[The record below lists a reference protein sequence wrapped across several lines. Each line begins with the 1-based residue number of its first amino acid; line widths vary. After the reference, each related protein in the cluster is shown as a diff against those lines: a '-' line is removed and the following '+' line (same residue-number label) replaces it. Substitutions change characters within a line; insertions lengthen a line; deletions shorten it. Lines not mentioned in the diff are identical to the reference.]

1 MTTLR
6 FFRGIAVPASSAD
19 QTIASIRENGLI
31 EGQGTWNMLQSW
43 GLPDDRLGR
52 KADLSTSDTR
62 RESATRPA
70 LCACGTVEGAAYYA
84 WHHNRTSYNDTPVLV
99 EFDAPLDDI
108 AVDGRDF
115 LYPAFQCDESE
126 RAMSAVDSLFGKK
139 ALAYAETAWASNDQ
153 CYRVALCDL
162 ATMDPQVV
170 LAHYAN
176 CNVIG
181 GRYGTVFENAF
192 TVALPVL
199 PGAIIRVW
207 SSTSPAPLRTP
218 SITVVN
224 LLDACR

>member
-126 RAMSAVDSLFGKK
+126 RAMSAVDSL
-139 ALAYAETAWASNDQ
+139 W
-153 CYRVALCDL
+153 
-162 ATMDPQVV
+162 
-170 LAHYAN
+170 
-176 CNVIG
+176 
-181 GRYGTVFENAF
+181 
-192 TVALPVL
+192 
-199 PGAIIRVW
+199 
-207 SSTSPAPLRTP
+207 
-218 SITVVN
+218 
-224 LLDACR
+224 